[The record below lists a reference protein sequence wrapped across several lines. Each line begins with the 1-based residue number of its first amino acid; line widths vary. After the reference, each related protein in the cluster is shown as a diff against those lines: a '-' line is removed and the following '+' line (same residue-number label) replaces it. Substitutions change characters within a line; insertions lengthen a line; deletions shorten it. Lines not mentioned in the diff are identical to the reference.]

1 MIWQMKNKLWISLIK
16 IKIQFASPLIV
27 IGTILSHSEA
37 IFKSIN
43 KNQSIDNKNLD
54 DFMTSENISQIN
66 DTGTYLYNKIKR
78 IIMEER

>member
-1 MIWQMKNKLWISLIK
+1 MIWQMKKSLWISLIK

-43 KNQSIDNKNLD
+43 KNQSIDIKNLD
-54 DFMTSENISQIN
+54 DFMSSENISRRN
-66 DTGTYLYNKIKR
+66 NTGTYL
-78 IIMEER
+78 

>member
-16 IKIQFASPLIV
+16 IKIRFTSPLIV

-43 KNQSIDNKNLD
+43 KNQSIDIKNLD

-66 DTGTYLYNKIKR
+66 DTGTYL
-78 IIMEER
+78 